1 MLHSKPL
8 WNADDQKARL
18 SELTAPSDDSAKDRS
33 LRRDVRSLGAL
44 LGRVLVEQA
53 GQELFDTVEELRR
66 LMIRHREKVRRVHAA
81 DDLMARAQGMISEM
95 DMSRAYQVTKAFA
108 IYFELANL
116 AETNHR
122 KRRRR
127 ARQLELQRAT
137 LPGSFH
143 GTLLRMKKSGIS
155 CEAALAA
162 LRQVMVTPVFTAHPT
177 EVARQTVLLK
187 RRRIAEQLERLDR
200 LPLTVG
206 EALRCEQIIQAEI
219 AALWQTDEVRQT
231 KPTVNDEIRMGLRYF
246 RLSLFETVPRIYAEV
261 AEAVREVYGTVLD
274 VGELPNLLSFGSWIG
289 GDRDG
294 NPLVKPERIKDALE
308 LARAVIFR
316 EYIREAELLSDCLSS
331 SSRQAGVSA
340 EILSRLAQ
348 YKGSMPGAAM
358 LWGAGNTV
366 ELYRRFLSYVI
377 YRLQRSREGPD
388 VQGSY
393 RDAGEFESD
402 LVMLRS
408 SLMANRG
415 QRLAEV
421 YLDPLLRQLRTFGF
435 HLQVLDIRQHA
446 RVHAEVLRELGEKKI
461 DLNKIAAGNAEVRKT
476 KLRKAE
482 LRETAPALAAGA
494 ATLESS
500 EASPETQELIET
512 LRTIQ
517 RLKQVYPAES
527 IRQYI
532 ISGAESEED
541 VLNVLR
547 LAKACGVRLA
557 DSGDHDSGNHD
568 SGNHDSGNHHSGN
581 NDRGLMPV
589 PLFESIDSLRA
600 AGDAM
605 RRLWRHPD
613 YQPLLDSWGRWQEV
627 MLGYSDSNKDGGM
640 LTSTW
645 ELYKAHRDLH
655 SVARECGVKLR
666 LFHGRGGTVGR
677 GGGPT
682 HAAILAQP
690 EGCFS
695 GRIRITEQ
703 GEVLNWKYADA
714 VLAEWNLELMI
725 AASLEALT
733 RSGPQPK
740 DQTRWEEAM
749 EEMSGEAYRVY
760 RRDIA
765 ENADVLEYFE
775 QATPVHELD
784 TARIGSRPS
793 RRAKGRRLEDLRAI
807 PWVFG
812 WMQSR
817 HALPA
822 WYGVGQG
829 LQSFARKGAG
839 HERLLRQMLRH
850 FALFSDLVGNVEL
863 GMAKA
868 DLAIARVYSGL
879 VKNAALRT
887 RVFTMLE
894 EEFLRSRQMILGI
907 SGQRELLA
915 RNRVLARSIHL
926 RNPYVD
932 PMSLIQVELLRRK
945 QQGLELEKLEYPL
958 GATINGIAAGLHN
971 TG

>member
-1 MLHSKPL
+1 MLRSKPL

-108 IYFELANL
+108 IYFKLANL

-155 CEAALAA
+155 GNAAVAA

-388 VQGSY
+388 VEGSY

-500 EASPETQELIET
+500 DASPETQELIET
-512 LRTIQ
+512 MRTIQ

-541 VLNVLR
+541 VLNVVR

-557 DSGDHDSGNHD
+557 DSGDHD

-645 ELYKAHRDLH
+645 ELYKAHRELH
-655 SVARECGVKLR
+655 RAAREHGVKLR

-690 EGCFS
+690 PGCFS
-695 GRIRITEQ
+695 GQIRITEQ
-703 GEVLNWKYADA
+703 GEVLNWKYSDP

-725 AASLEALT
+725 AASLETLT
-733 RSGPQPK
+733 LHGEQQSQHPP
-740 DQTRWEEAM
+740 RWEEAV
-749 EEMSGEAYRVY
+749 EEMSQEAYRIY
-760 RRDIA
+760 RKAIA
-765 ENADVLEYFE
+765 DDPDVLEYFE
-775 QATPVHELD
+775 QATPVNELD

-793 RRAKGRRLEDLRAI
+793 RRSKGRKLEDLRAI

-817 HALPA
+817 LAVPAWFGIGHALE
-822 WYGVGQG
+822 Q
-829 LQSFARKGAG
+829 FAGNSPG
-839 HERLLRQMLRH
+839 HEQL
-850 FALFSDLVGNVEL
+850 
-863 GMAKA
+863 
-868 DLAIARVYSGL
+868 
-879 VKNAALRT
+879 
-887 RVFTMLE
+887 
-894 EEFLRSRQMILGI
+894 
-907 SGQRELLA
+907 
-915 RNRVLARSIHL
+915 
-926 RNPYVD
+926 
-932 PMSLIQVELLRRK
+932 
-945 QQGLELEKLEYPL
+945 
-958 GATINGIAAGLHN
+958 
-971 TG
+971 